1 MAMIVAVI
9 LVEVGALG
17 GAGRNVGGAEAESRS
32 PISQFHISPTRVLW
46 KSEAGVEHADRLL
59 APHPGQAVLSETLPP
74 CTLTASAGAPA
85 GVLLDFG
92 RELQGHVE
100 IFTPLTPGKDPV
112 RVRVRVGESASEA
125 MAELGGKQNAQNDH
139 ANRDQ
144 IVTLPWL
151 GSITIGPSGFR
162 FVRIDA
168 VDPDRPALLT
178 GVRG

>member
-1 MAMIVAVI
+1 MRAVGRAVAGWRAVSATGCMAVVVAVV
-9 LVEVGALG
+9 LVEVGVLG
-17 GAGRNVGGAEAESRS
+17 GAGRNVGAAEAEIRS

-100 IFTPLTPGKDPV
+100 LFTPLTPGKDPV
-112 RVRVRVGESASEA
+112 RVRVR
-125 MAELGGKQNAQNDH
+125 
-139 ANRDQ
+139 
-144 IVTLPWL
+144 
-151 GSITIGPSGFR
+151 
-162 FVRIDA
+162 DA
-168 VDPDRPALLT
+168 VPSDMRLDLEVA
-178 GVRG
+178 